1 MKYFNI
7 FKNTKKTEGSTAPDY
22 RISVNIG
29 TKEAPENV
37 ECGGCWLKDM
47 KSGGKYFS
55 CKLSDLYVDKEKGTA
70 RQGFDLV
77 AEPVGKVEERAIP
90 QTVNGVDYPAD
101 DISTEDIPF

>member
-7 FKNTKKTEGSTAPDY
+7 FKNTSKKEGSTAPDY

-29 TKEAPENV
+29 TKENPENV
-37 ECGGCWLKDM
+37 EAGGCWLKDM

-77 AEPVGKVEERAIP
+77 AEPIVEEKKEP
-90 QTVNGVDYPAD
+90 CLDENGRDCSPD
-101 DISTEDIPF
+101 LIPF